1 MFIFFRMRFKCMNFK
16 LKNLHFWLK
25 YPMLEMR
32 GSKTM
37 KALQELIRHLK
48 SGQVYRREDLE
59 QWSNAID
66 RHLKQLV
73 EDGILEKMSQ
83 GLYYCPLKA
92 SFGKVPPEDKQLVSS
107 FLKSYDFLLI
117 SPNLYNSLGVG
128 TTQLYNKLVVYNH
141 KRHGQFKLGG
151 KVFEF
156 RLKHKFPKE
165 LSKEFLF
172 VDLLNNL
179 NELAEDR
186 DNVLKNVKEKVLKD
200 PELQMKRA
208 VNAYA
213 GERTKNMFNQWLT
226 EGSLS
231 YV

>member
-1 MFIFFRMRFKCMNFK
+1 
-16 LKNLHFWLK
+16 
-25 YPMLEMR
+25 
-32 GSKTM
+32 M
-37 KALQELIRHLK
+37 KALQELKRHLRP
-48 SGQVYRREDLE
+48 GQVYRRSDFE
-59 QWSNAID
+59 QWSNAVD

-73 EDGILEKMSQ
+73 EEGTLQKMSQ
-83 GLYYCPLKA
+83 GLYYYPAKA
-92 SFGKVPPEDKQLVSS
+92 SFGNVPPQDEMLVKA
-107 FLKSYDFLLI
+107 FLKSDDFLLT

-128 TTQLYNKLVVYNH
+128 TTQLYNTRVVYNH

-156 RLKHKFPKE
+156 RLKHKFPKN

-186 DNVLKNVKEKVLKD
+186 ESVLQSVKEKILEEFGSK
-200 PELQMKRA
+200 MKRV

-213 GERTKNMFNQWLT
+213 GERTKRLFNQWMK
-226 EGSLS
+226 EESLV